1 MMQDSLLSIVKDAMA
16 IIEAMGRRDVAEIL
30 QKRVNDL
37 MGWEV

>member
-1 MMQDSLLSIVKDAMA
+1 MQDSLLSIVKDAMA
-16 IIEAMGRRDVAEIL
+16 IISAMGRKDVAEIL

>member
-1 MMQDSLLSIVKDAMA
+1 MQDSLLSIVKDAMA
-16 IIEAMGRRDVAEIL
+16 IIEAMGRKDVAEIL